1 LPERQPSKIRV
12 LICDDHAVV
21 REGTRRLLEE
31 EPDIEVVGEAS
42 DGLEAIEKAGELSPH
57 VVAMDI
63 SMPRMNGIEATRHI
77 KEKNPSIQVL
87 ALTAYDDFAYVARLL
102 ENGATGYILKS
113 ARADELV
120 TAIRATAS
128 GDSVLDQG
136 VAREVFSRIARRGN
150 LEEPGMAGTAQ
161 TGSRPSVI
169 TPPEEECESPDGGV
183 RPEDRRH
190 HAAGARLSERP
201 AAHPKMDRDALTA
214 KETEVLRFVSRGLSN
229 KEIASRMRVSPRTV
243 QAHLASVFSKLGVA
257 SRTEAVVS
265 ALKSGLLSRDDV
277 GGSSDGC

>member
-1 LPERQPSKIRV
+1 MPERQPSKIRV

-150 LEEPGMAGTAQ
+150 R
-161 TGSRPSVI
+161 SRPSVI

>member
-1 LPERQPSKIRV
+1 LPERQRSKIRV

-42 DGLEAIEKAGELSPH
+42 DGIEAIEKAGELSPH
-57 VVAMDI
+57 VIAMDV

-77 KEKNPSIQVL
+77 KSQNPSIQIL

-120 TAIRATAS
+120 TAIRATAN

-136 VAREVFSRIARRGN
+136 VAREVFSRIARRGDPQGGGPS
-150 LEEPGMAGTAQ
+150 EGPGEGRGPSDVRQDVVGAGTL
-161 TGSRPSVI
+161 G
-169 TPPEEECESPDGGV
+169 
-183 RPEDRRH
+183 
-190 HAAGARLSERP
+190 AGAKDRQAVRRF
-201 AAHPKMDRDALTA
+201 DRDSLTL
-214 KETEVLRFVSRGLSN
+214 KETEVLRFLSRGLSN
-229 KEIASRMRVSPRTV
+229 KQIASEMKVSPRTV
-243 QAHLASVFSKLGVA
+243 QAHLASIFSKLDVA
-257 SRTEAVVS
+257 SRTEAVVI
-265 ALKSGLLSRDDV
+265 ALQAGLLSEDDV
-277 GGSSDGC
+277 GGPDR